1 MSDVSLVQCRVYDF
15 PECNG
20 KTYSKDTH
28 LCCGGK
34 LYPIEPYTMCC
45 SGEMI
50 DTRTSACFLGKA
62 LHNLL
67 NGKYST

>member
-1 MSDVSLVQCRVYDF
+1 MSLVQCRVYDF